1 MSTSALL
8 VAPSSPAVDPE
19 EARLL
24 GIIVAGRRAAA
35 DLVDETAPERRR
47 ELEAAVRVADD
58 ARRAL
63 VQAHQGLVAKL
74 AYRYRH
80 SGVPMADLMQEGN
93 VGLLAAL
100 DRFDPTAG
108 RFASFAWYWV
118 RQMILAA
125 IPGQRGG
132 FCLSP
137 GVARQVYR
145 VRQVRTR
152 LEGELG
158 REASV
163 AEMSGA
169 CKLSAERVAQLESL
183 TLPHHALNETVGS
196 TLTGPAE
203 DDPSQITGR
212 RLAIQAV
219 HELLDELPTRE
230 RFVIQRRYGLGV
242 APERLTDIAETLGVT
257 ASRVCQIEHEALQRL
272 RRLAASHQELRLV
285 A

>member
-1 MSTSALL
+1 MSSSIVV
-8 VAPSSPAVDPE
+8 VAPSAAVDPG

-24 GIIVAGRRAAA
+24 EIMVAGRRAAA
-35 DLVDETAPERRR
+35 ALTEEAGPEGRG
-47 ELEAAVRVADD
+47 ELQAAVRAAEE
-58 ARRAL
+58 ARSLL

-80 SGVPMADLMQEGN
+80 SGVPMADLIQEGN

-125 IPGQRGG
+125 IPGQRRG

-152 LEGELG
+152 LEAELG

-163 AEMSGA
+163 TDVAQA
-169 CKLSAERVAQLESL
+169 CQLSAARVRQLESL
-183 TLPHHALNETVGS
+183 TVPHNALSETVSS
-196 TLTGPAE
+196 TLVDTE
-203 DDPSQITGR
+203 DDPFRIIGR
-212 RLAIQAV
+212 RLAAQAV
-219 HELLDELPTRE
+219 HDLLDELPARE
-230 RFVIQRRYGLGV
+230 QMVIRRRYGLGSS
-242 APERLTDIAETLGVT
+242 APELLTDIAETLGVT

-272 RRLAASHQELRLV
+272 RRLAAGRQELLP
-285 A
+285 AA

>member
-1 MSTSALL
+1 MSSSVVV
-8 VAPSSPAVDPE
+8 VAPSGALDPE

-24 GIIVAGRRAAA
+24 EIIVAGRRAATA
-35 DLVDETAPERRR
+35 LAEETAPERRG
-47 ELEAAVRVADD
+47 ELQAAVREAED
-58 ARRAL
+58 ARRLL

-74 AYRYRH
+74 ALRYRH
-80 SGVPMADLMQEGN
+80 SGVPMADLIQEGN

-100 DRFDPTAG
+100 DRFDPAAG

-125 IPGQRGG
+125 IPRQRRG

-158 REASV
+158 REASM
-163 AEMSGA
+163 AEMSEA
-169 CKLSAERVAQLESL
+169 CKLSAGRVAQLESL
-183 TLPHHALNETVGS
+183 TMPHNVLNETVSS
-196 TLTGPAE
+196 TLVDDE
-203 DDPSQITGR
+203 DDPFRITGK

-219 HELLDELPTRE
+219 HELLDELPDRE
-230 RFVIQRRYGLGV
+230 RFVIQRRYGLGS
-242 APERLTDIAETLGVT
+242 APERLSDIADTLGVT
-257 ASRVCQIEHEALQRL
+257 ASRICQIEREALQRL
-272 RRLAASHQELRLV
+272 RRLAAGRQELLL
-285 A
+285 AA

>member
-1 MSTSALL
+1 MSSSVLV
-8 VAPSSPAVDPE
+8 VAPSGAVDPE

-24 GIIVAGRRAAA
+24 EVIVAGRCAATA
-35 DLVDETAPERRR
+35 LADETAPERRA
-47 ELEAAVRVADD
+47 ELQVAVRAAED
-58 ARRAL
+58 ARSHL

-100 DRFDPTAG
+100 DRFDPAAG

-125 IPGQRGG
+125 IPGQRRG

-145 VRQVRTR
+145 VLQVRTR

-163 AEMSGA
+163 AEISEA
-169 CKLSAERVAQLESL
+169 CKLSPARVAQLEAL
-183 TLPHHALNETVGS
+183 TEPHNALNETVSS
-196 TLTGPAE
+196 TLVDTEG
-203 DDPSQITGR
+203 DPFRITGR
-212 RLAIQAV
+212 RLTARAV
-219 HELLDELPTRE
+219 HELLDELPARE
-230 RFVIQRRYGLGV
+230 QLVIRRRYGLGS
-242 APERLTDIAETLGVT
+242 APERLTEIAESLGVT
-257 ASRVCQIEHEALQRL
+257 ASRVCQIEREALQRL
-272 RRLAASHQELRLV
+272 RRLAANSQELLP
-285 A
+285 AA